1 MTTPE
6 AGKKLPASTLKLPLA
21 LGDGGSVT
29 LGDYAGS
36 WLVLYFY
43 PKDNTPGCTTEG
55 RDFQALLNDFRK
67 LGADVLGVSKDSVKT
82 HANFCAKQ
90 GFEFPLV
97 SDADERLCRAFG
109 VIQPKKLYGREFE
122 GIVRSTYLIDPEGRI
137 AHVWQPVKVPGHAQA
152 VLDTLKDARSQ

>member
-1 MTTPE
+1 MTTPQ
-6 AGKKLPASTLKLPLA
+6 AGQKLPAATLKLPLA

-29 LGDYAGS
+29 LGDYKGG

-55 RDFQALLNDFRK
+55 RDFQALLHDFRT

-82 HANFCAKQ
+82 HANFCARQ

-97 SDADERLCRAFG
+97 SDADEALCRAFG
-109 VIQPKKLYGREFE
+109 VIQPKKLYGREYE
-122 GIVRSTYLIDPEGRI
+122 GIVRSTYVIDPEGRI

-152 VLDTLKDARSQ
+152 VLDALKDARSQ

>member
-67 LGADVLGVSKDSVKT
+67 LGADVLGVSEDSVKT
-82 HANFCAKQ
+82 HAKFCTKQ

-109 VIQPKKLYGREFE
+109 VIQPKKLYGREYE

>member
-97 SDADERLCRAFG
+97 SDADERLCRALG
-109 VIQPKKLYGREFE
+109 VIQPKKLYGREYE

>member
-29 LGDYAGS
+29 LGDYADS

-82 HANFCAKQ
+82 HANFCTKQ

-109 VIQPKKLYGREFE
+109 VIQPKKLYGREYE